1 MTRRS
6 RTTTNEIADLE
17 GTQAQPLDPGV
28 LMPRAGVPVT
38 AETKLRWDANAVPQ
52 APDYGEDLRQ
62 LAEDETDNLP
72 EPEPEL
78 DPLSSFCQEWQ
89 RFAGYSLKVVRFPD
103 PPSYRPGTG
112 YNRPCIQIESL
123 GYIQFYPMHLEQAI
137 QELNGNSGGIFRLFL
152 TDTTGAPIP
161 GASVS
166 QVAIGDPPRRPK
178 ERDPQPTPAP
188 QPPQYQAPPAPVQER
203 QLSAAEIRLQ
213 DMQDKIFEQVLMRAL
228 NPPPPPAPPDPLA
241 QMDPETRIAYDLL
254 KSGNMLPNV
263 IERLSN
269 LAQSPEKQLESS
281 WKDKAVD
288 MIGNV
293 VTERPEI
300 VPQLLGVAV
309 NGIKELGSV
318 LARAF
323 VPNAAQIITAE
334 PIIHNPANAPSV
346 VHHPPAQ
353 RANPQVAPVPPRAP
367 SVNGLEETDQA
378 SDHDLDQDD
387 PEDIMM
393 QAITEYLMSEKPIN
407 LQDKVFKDLQLIDP
421 GLFAQALGLFATLP
435 LDNIIN
441 YIGTKNKFALD
452 MLMDKRQGAY
462 LRQRLQE
469 LQDTIKRAYEQ
480 AQQQQAQATQTPPA
494 QEPAT

>member
-1 MTRRS
+1 MTRRT
-6 RTTTNEIADLE
+6 RNPTNEIADLE

-28 LMPRAGVPVT
+28 LMPPAGVPVT
-38 AETKLRWDANAVPQ
+38 AETKLRWDANAVASPP
-52 APDYGEDLRQ
+52 AYPDDLRQ

-72 EPEPEL
+72 DPEPEL
-78 DPLSSFCQEWQ
+78 DPLSAFCQEWQ
-89 RFAGYSLKVVRFPD
+89 RFAGYSLRVVRLPD
-103 PPSYRPGTG
+103 PPSFRPGSG
-112 YNRPCIQIESL
+112 YARPCSQVESF
-123 GYIQFYPMHLEQAI
+123 GYVQFYPMHLEQAI

-161 GASVS
+161 GASVNH
-166 QVAIGDPPRRPK
+166 VAIADPPKSRQ
-178 ERDPQPTPAP
+178 RDPQPAPAP
-188 QPPQYQAPPAPVQER
+188 QPPPQPQYQAPPER

-334 PIIHNPANAPSV
+334 PLPVNPPV
-346 VHHPPAQ
+346 IHHPPAQ

-480 AQQQQAQATQTPPA
+480 AQQQQAQTQTQTPPA
-494 QEPAT
+494 QDTTT